1 MPNYT
6 YDPESSFAYYFT
18 PHGNQLRR
26 LPKFVKDKHDKE
38 SDDRT
43 FTSKKTADNLCT
55 KNSTPITQQEWSRL
69 FLWFCPIRGH
79 CYGFYTI
86 KGEEEREDAFSS
98 AVKHMTK
105 AHRELYYDF
114 SCSDLEYSLN
124 RDSSFFSQ
132 TRFWFDIFHSFNSF
146 HSFRCRGN
154 HKCADVPGLLHTN
167 TSICE
172 QFNSYFKKTSNIWN
186 TYLTQSAYCFMMQ
199 LLIRKWNEHKNEFH
213 RKKIAG
219 LQKCKTNV

>member
-1 MPNYT
+1 MPNI
-6 YDPESSFAYYFT
+6 YDPESSFAYYLT

-26 LPKFVKDKHDKE
+26 LPKFVKDKQDKE

-55 KNSTPITQQEWSRL
+55 KNSTPITQEWSRL
-69 FLWFCPIRGH
+69 FLWFCPIHGH
-79 CYGFYTI
+79 CYGFQI
-86 KGEEEREDAFSS
+86 FKGAEELNDAFPS

-105 AHRELYYDF
+105 AHRELDYDF
-114 SCSDLEYSLN
+114 SCSDLEKSLN

-132 TRFWFDIFHSFNSF
+132 TRFWFDIFHSFN
-146 HSFRCRGN
+146 HRCRDN

-172 QFNSYFKKTSNIWN
+172 QFNSYFKKNIKYMEHLFN
-186 TYLTQSAYCFMMQ
+186 SICLLFYDAVTDTQM
-199 LLIRKWNEHKNEFH
+199 E
-213 RKKIAG
+213 
-219 LQKCKTNV
+219 